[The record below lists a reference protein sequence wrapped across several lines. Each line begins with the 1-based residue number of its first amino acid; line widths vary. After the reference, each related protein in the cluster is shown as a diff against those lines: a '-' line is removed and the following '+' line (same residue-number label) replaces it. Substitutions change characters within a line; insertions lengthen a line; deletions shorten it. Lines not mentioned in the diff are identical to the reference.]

1 MKKALIALLLCF
13 CSIASLQAGDVSA
26 PPADL
31 VTSWKLSPFY
41 TKYLSVEGMPILASA
56 KVSDYALD
64 EAAFLIRHMIG
75 NRPEI
80 LHALAT
86 NHVRFV
92 IMAPGEMTTDVP
104 EHSDLQP
111 KAYWNRRA
119 RGLGATPARP
129 AVSCGEENLL
139 EIPGD
144 PYWQEN
150 ILIHEFSHAIHERGM
165 SIVDPT
171 FDKRLLAAYEHAK
184 ANGLWKGTYAMQN
197 RNEYWAEAAQS
208 WFDCNRANDKEH
220 GPIDTREK
228 LKPYDPDVAK
238 LLTEVYGDTPW
249 RYTKPSKRPAT
260 DKAHLAGFDIKQA
273 PRFVWPKEAP
283 ALDALGD
290 ILAWLDPKEIPSASP
305 RAPGKATTVNFV
317 NRRGETIS
325 IDWLDFDGK
334 RKHMS
339 DVRPGLTGL
348 QSTYSGHVWI
358 ISAAG
363 KVIGG
368 VVASDATGRAEV
380 R

>member
-1 MKKALIALLLCF
+1 MNQALLTLLACLT
-13 CSIASLQAGDVSA
+13 CVVPALTAEVAA
-26 PPADL
+26 PPAEL
-31 VTSWKLSPFY
+31 IQSWKLSPFY
-41 TKYLSVEGMPILASA
+41 TKHLSVEGMPILASA
-56 KVSDYALD
+56 KVSDYALQ
-64 EAAFLIRHMIG
+64 EGAFLIRHMIG

-86 NHVRFV
+86 NRVRFV
-92 IMAPGEMTTDVP
+92 IMAHSEMTTDVP

-139 EIPGD
+139 TLPGD

-150 ILIHEFSHAIHERGM
+150 ILIHEFAHAIHERGM

-171 FDKRLLAAYEHAK
+171 FDQRLLAAYEHAK
-184 ANGLWKGTYAMQN
+184 ANGLWEGTYAMQN
-197 RNEYWAEAAQS
+197 RSEYWAEAAQS

-220 GPIDTREK
+220 GPIDTRDK

-249 RYTKPSKRPAT
+249 RYLKPTKRPASE
-260 DKAHLAGFDIKQA
+260 KAHLAGFDVKKA
-273 PRFVWPKEAP
+273 GRFVWPESAP
-283 ALDALGD
+283 SLDALGD
-290 ILAWLDPKEIPSASP
+290 ILAWLEPKEIPSASP
-305 RAPGKATTVNFV
+305 RAPGKKTTVHFI
-317 NRRGETIS
+317 NRRGVKVS
-325 IDWLDFDGK
+325 IDWLDFDGN
-334 RKHMS
+334 RKHFT
-339 DVRPGLTGL
+339 DVRPGLTGM

-358 ISAAG
+358 ISDGDKTLGA
-363 KVIGG
+363 
-368 VVASDATGRAEV
+368 VVASETEGRAEI